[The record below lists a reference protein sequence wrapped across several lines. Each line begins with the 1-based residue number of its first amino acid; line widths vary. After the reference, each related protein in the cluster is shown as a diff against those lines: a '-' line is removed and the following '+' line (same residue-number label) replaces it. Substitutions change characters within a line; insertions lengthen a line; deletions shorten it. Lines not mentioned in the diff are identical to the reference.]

1 MAAMEATELVP
12 MTAIAAVS
20 RVSIADL
27 TLTGYLEF
35 GITKGGGKYGNEG
48 LSFGNGEV
56 VESDKAV
63 VAADDARCSKTGVSI
78 LGQGGHAV
86 DAAVATA
93 LCLGVVNAMASGIG
107 GGAGFMVVRS
117 SATSRTEAINM
128 RETAPIASCHLEM
141 GGHAVDAAV
150 ATALCLGVVNAMAS
164 GIGGGGFM
172 VVRSSATSRT
182 EAINMRDTAPI
193 AFSQLTLD
201 INWGVAAGQESIE
214 ATRRRVPTDPRL
226 HREPTDLV
234 DSTIPIIPIMPME
247 EEGNLLSNSSP
258 FLTSSSMNGE
268 TMALAIDAVNALNGV
283 ALGQGEPAVGLGMFM
298 QWLNTDT
305 VRKFFSRQS
314 FTGIEATKSVPSET
328 PDQFYRDV
336 LDLDLLAHLLQNPGD
351 VDKLIKICDSTAKG
365 RSCASAIATIP
376 ESLLTFPRENTT
388 PGHNSHCITGES
400 SAPPITVS
408 SMVTSSS
415 NKSLINNDIPSLEA
429 TMAPMSPLYSSPS
442 TNWESDMEIESPISE
457 NGTVAGMRMEPPIS
471 PVATFSLPQTASL
484 QPPLNGLP
492 SLLHRD
498 SPLLQMHPYP
508 VSGQT
513 ALTAMG
519 LNPLVNDLV
528 TLLMVNQ
535 WAAANMI
542 AAFSHSTPP
551 MNCSSLGANTQIVGQ
566 RPSTIVRSY
575 ITVLSGGTFPC
586 KKNEARLGQYW
597 IIVQKKVAVTEKSP
611 KKKCAVGF
619 TFFN

>member
-1 MAAMEATELVP
+1 MNKLKG
-12 MTAIAAVS
+12 
-20 RVSIADL
+20 
-27 TLTGYLEF
+27 TLC
-35 GITKGGGKYGNEG
+35 
-48 LSFGNGEV
+48 
-56 VESDKAV
+56 ESPEPG
-63 VAADDARCSKTGVSI
+63 RH
-78 LGQGGHAV
+78 GHIPQIEWM
-86 DAAVATA
+86 
-93 LCLGVVNAMASGIG
+93 C
-107 GGAGFMVVRS
+107 
-117 SATSRTEAINM
+117 
-128 RETAPIASCHLEM
+128 P
-141 GGHAVDAAV
+141 
-150 ATALCLGVVNAMAS
+150 
-164 GIGGGGFM
+164 
-172 VVRSSATSRT
+172 
-182 EAINMRDTAPI
+182 PK
-193 AFSQLTLD
+193 LTLD

-305 VRKFFSRQS
+305 VRKFFSGQS

-328 PDQFYRDV
+328 PDQFYRVRENTGVVIPKPIAWTSSVPAQDV

-492 SLLHRD
+492 SLLHRN

-566 RPSTIVRSY
+566 RPSTVNRHQK
-575 ITVLSGGTFPC
+575 PC
-586 KKNEARLGQYW
+586 TY
-597 IIVQKKVAVTEKSP
+597 
-611 KKKCAVGF
+611 
-619 TFFN
+619 FNTPRGCRNGANCLYLHR